1 MAADQATDRNRSQ
14 AEDAGGTAASG
25 STGPR
30 AEPKPKDPLVPWTPQ
45 PLVLYSGPR
54 KKIAFEP
61 QTADMD
67 QRRCSVF
74 TGSGSFLP
82 TRRIKNQDFI
92 AHEFFLDYGQ
102 PLDTED
108 NPRILA
114 KFRDITEISE
124 RRYVTDDLVASDL
137 GAEAASLAL
146 SDANSD
152 PEALDYIIVAH
163 NFGDVR
169 ADRLRLDSCPTLAA
183 RIKERLGIQNP
194 YCVAYDLPFGCP
206 GWLQAVIHADYFLR
220 SGDANRALIVG
231 AETLSRVSD
240 PHDRDSMIY
249 ADGAGAVVLESTE
262 AEEPVGILSHATRSD
277 TLEHA
282 RLLWMG
288 PSYDPEHPDDRLFLK
303 MHGRRLYEYALQTV
317 PGVVRESLN
326 RAGLT
331 LTDVVKVLLHQ
342 ANAKMDHAILKRL
355 FRLYEVEEIPSRIM
369 PMTISWLGNSSVAT
383 LPTLFDLMRRGT
395 LEGQGFLSGDA
406 VVLASVGAGMNI
418 NSLVYRCP

>member
-1 MAADQATDRNRSQ
+1 
-14 AEDAGGTAASG
+14 
-25 STGPR
+25 
-30 AEPKPKDPLVPWTPQ
+30 
-45 PLVLYSGPR
+45 
-54 KKIAFEP
+54 
-61 QTADMD
+61 MD

-82 TRRIKNQDFI
+82 PRTIENQDFV

-102 PLDTED
+102 PLDPED
-108 NPRILA
+108 NPLILA

-124 RRYVTDDLVASDL
+124 RRYATDDLVASDL

-146 SDANSD
+146 SDANTD
-152 PEALDYIIVAH
+152 PETVDYIIVAH

-169 ADRLRLDSCPTLAA
+169 ADRLRLDFCPTLAA

-206 GWLQAVIHADYFLR
+206 GWLQAVIQADYFLR

-249 ADGAGAVVLESTE
+249 ADGAGAAVLEATE

-282 RLLWMG
+282 RLLRMG
-288 PSYDPEHPDDRLFLK
+288 PSYDPDHPDDRLFLK
-303 MHGRRLYEYALQTV
+303 MHGRKLYEYAVQTV
-317 PGVVRESLN
+317 PGVVRDSLN

-331 LTDVVKVLLHQ
+331 LTDVAKVLLHQ
-342 ANAKMDHAILKRL
+342 ANAKLDHSILKRL
-355 FRLYEVEEIPSRIM
+355 FRLYEVQDIPARIM

-383 LPTLFDLMRRGT
+383 LPTLFDQMRRGT
-395 LEGQGFLSGDA
+395 LEGQDFCSGDI
-406 VVLASVGAGMNI
+406 VVFASVGAGMNI
-418 NSLVYRCP
+418 NSLVYRYP

>member
-1 MAADQATDRNRSQ
+1 
-14 AEDAGGTAASG
+14 
-25 STGPR
+25 
-30 AEPKPKDPLVPWTPQ
+30 
-45 PLVLYSGPR
+45 
-54 KKIAFEP
+54 
-61 QTADMD
+61 MD

-82 TRRIKNQDFI
+82 PRTIENQDFV

-102 PLDTED
+102 PLDPED
-108 NPRILA
+108 NPLILA

-124 RRYVTDDLVASDL
+124 RRYATDDLVASDL

-146 SDANSD
+146 SDANTD
-152 PEALDYIIVAH
+152 PETVDYIIVAH

-169 ADRLRLDSCPTLAA
+169 ADRLRLDFCPTLAA

-194 YCVAYDLPFGCP
+194 CCVAYDLPFGCP
-206 GWLQAVIHADYFLR
+206 GWLQAVIQADYFLR

-249 ADGAGAVVLESTE
+249 ADGAGAVVLEATE
-262 AEEPVGILSHATRSD
+262 AEEHVGILSHATRSD

-303 MHGRRLYEYALQTV
+303 MHGRKLYEYAVQTV

-331 LTDVVKVLLHQ
+331 LTDVAKVLLHQ
-342 ANAKMDHAILKRL
+342 AKRENGSRHSQTAVPVVRSGGNPLAHHA
-355 FRLYEVEEIPSRIM
+355 
-369 PMTISWLGNSSVAT
+369 ND
-383 LPTLFDLMRRGT
+383 DLMAGEPLRGHAADPLRSDAPGHARRP
-395 LEGQGFLSGDA
+395 GFPLW
-406 VVLASVGAGMNI
+406 
-418 NSLVYRCP
+418 